1 LARYCL
7 ARQIQTDED
16 VSIAG
21 RDLYG
26 LTTREVFGTRGSS
39 LRVLYRPTRRVSQ
52 APIGLRDA

>member
-1 LARYCL
+1 MARYCL

-21 RDLYG
+21 RDLYR
-26 LTTREVFGTRGSS
+26 LTTREVFGTRGAS
-39 LRVLYRPTRRVSQ
+39 LRVLCRPTRRGSR

>member
-1 LARYCL
+1 MAGYCL

-21 RDLYG
+21 RDLYR
-26 LTTREVFGTRGSS
+26 LTMREVFGTRGSS
-39 LRVLYRPTRRVSQ
+39 LRVLYRPTRRGSQ

>member
-1 LARYCL
+1 MARYCL

-26 LTTREVFGTRGSS
+26 LTTREVFGTRGAF
-39 LRVLYRPTRRVSQ
+39 LRVLYRPTRRDSQ